1 MAVLQQRH
9 RNHMTA
15 GNRRDTIDLRA
26 VEALTLL
33 LFFLFSASISRAEP
47 PQVPA
52 SAACLYTR
60 SIAASREMLC
70 IRKDSF
76 VSDLCGA
83 IERTAVDHD
92 LPPDFFARLIWRES
106 RFRPDALSYKGAQ
119 GIAQFMPGTA
129 KLRGL
134 QDSYDVLEALQKSAE
149 YLDELRD
156 RFGNLGLAAA
166 AYNAGENGLS
176 NYLGGGNLPSETRSY
191 VMAITARSVDDWK
204 SSHSDVPARAL
215 DKDRPFV
222 EGCVALADSRNWG
235 QPAWQTEGTWAPW
248 GVQLAA
254 HANPDVARQ
263 LFLEAVQ
270 RLPPPLNQERPL
282 ILRQRDRS
290 FGYRPR
296 YVTRIARQTR
306 AEAND
311 VCAQIRK
318 SNRICLVFK
327 N

>member
-1 MAVLQQRH
+1 MAVLRQQQ

-15 GNRRDTIDLRA
+15 GNRRDTIHLRA
-26 VEALTLL
+26 VEALASLL
-33 LFFLFSASISRAEP
+33 LFLFSASLSLAEP
-47 PQVPA
+47 PQSPA
-52 SAACLYTR
+52 PVACLYTR
-60 SIAASREMLC
+60 PVSSSGEMLC

-83 IERTAVDHD
+83 IERTATDHD

-149 YLDELRD
+149 YLDELRH

-204 SSHSDVPARAL
+204 SNDSDVPERAMN
-215 DKDRPFV
+215 KDRPFV
-222 EGCVALADSRNWG
+222 ESCVALADKRSWS
-235 QPAWQTEGTWAPW
+235 QPSWQTEGTWAPW

-254 HANPDVARQ
+254 HANPDVARR

-270 RLPPPLNQERPL
+270 GLPAPLNQEQPL

-290 FGYRPR
+290 FGFRPR
-296 YVTRIARQTR
+296 YVSRIARQTR

-318 SNRICLVFK
+318 SKRICLVFK

>member
-1 MAVLQQRH
+1 
-9 RNHMTA
+9 MTLIGPA
-15 GNRRDTIDLRA
+15 GAAETI
-26 VEALTLL
+26 EAQP
-33 LFFLFSASISRAEP
+33 E
-47 PQVPA
+47 
-52 SAACLYTR
+52 AACLYTR
-60 SIAASREMLC
+60 SMTGSAETLC

-76 VSDLCGA
+76 NRDLCGA
-83 IERTAVDHD
+83 IERTASEHD

-176 NYLGGGNLPSETRSY
+176 NFLNGGGLPTETRSY
-191 VMAITARSVDDWK
+191 VMAITAHSVEEWK
-204 SSHSDVPARAL
+204 SSAP
-215 DKDRPFV
+215 DKAAGPLAEDQPFI
-222 EGCVALADSRNWG
+222 ESCVALADRRKMAAPVWRS
-235 QPAWQTEGTWAPW
+235 EGNWAPW
-248 GVQLAA
+248 GVQIAA
-254 HANPDVARQ
+254 SADPDVARR
-263 LFLEAVQ
+263 LFFAAIA
-270 RLPPPLNQERPL
+270 RFPAPLDQEQPL

-290 FGYRPR
+290 FGFRPR

-306 AEAND
+306 GEANE
-311 VCAQIRK
+311 VCRQIRK
-318 SNRICLVFK
+318 ANQICLIFK

>member
-1 MAVLQQRH
+1 MIAIRRRSIGLFVSWGFRLSLC
-9 RNHMTA
+9 MTLIGPA
-15 GNRRDTIDLRA
+15 GAAETI
-26 VEALTLL
+26 EAQP
-33 LFFLFSASISRAEP
+33 E
-47 PQVPA
+47 
-52 SAACLYTR
+52 AACLYTR
-60 SIAASREMLC
+60 SMTGSAETLC

-76 VSDLCGA
+76 NRDLCGA
-83 IERTAVDHD
+83 IERTASEHD

-134 QDSYDVLEALQKSAE
+134 QNSYDVLEALQKSAE

-176 NYLGGGNLPSETRSY
+176 NFLNGGGLPTETRSY
-191 VMAITARSVDDWK
+191 VMAITAHSVEEWK
-204 SSHSDVPARAL
+204 SSAP
-215 DKDRPFV
+215 DKAAGPLAEDQPFI
-222 EGCVALADSRNWG
+222 ESCVALADRRKMADPVWRPGGN
-235 QPAWQTEGTWAPW
+235 WAPW
-248 GVQLAA
+248 GVQIAA
-254 HANPDVARQ
+254 SADPDVARR
-263 LFLEAVQ
+263 LFFAAIA
-270 RLPPPLNQERPL
+270 RFPAPLDQEQPL

-290 FGYRPR
+290 FGFRPR

-306 AEAND
+306 GEANE
-311 VCAQIRK
+311 VCRQIRK
-318 SNRICLVFK
+318 TNQICLIFK

>member
-1 MAVLQQRH
+1 MIAIRRRSIGLFVSWGFRLSLC
-9 RNHMTA
+9 MTFI
-15 GNRRDTIDLRA
+15 G
-26 VEALTLL
+26 
-33 LFFLFSASISRAEP
+33 SASAAEP
-47 PQVPA
+47 TEAQPE
-52 SAACLYTR
+52 AACLYTR
-60 SIAASREMLC
+60 SMTGSAETLC

-76 VSDLCGA
+76 NRDLCGA
-83 IERTAVDHD
+83 IERTASEHD

-176 NYLGGGNLPSETRSY
+176 NFLNGGGLPTETRSY
-191 VMAITARSVDDWK
+191 VMAITAHSVEEWK
-204 SSHSDVPARAL
+204 SSAP
-215 DKDRPFV
+215 DKAAGPLAEDQPFI
-222 EGCVALADSRNWG
+222 ESCVALADRRKMAEPVWR
-235 QPAWQTEGTWAPW
+235 PEGNWAPW
-248 GVQLAA
+248 GVQIAA
-254 HANPDVARQ
+254 SANPDVARR
-263 LFLEAVQ
+263 LFFEAVA
-270 RLPPPLNQERPL
+270 RFPAPLDQEQPL

-290 FGYRPR
+290 FGFRPR

-306 AEAND
+306 GEAND
-311 VCAQIRK
+311 VCKQIRK
-318 SNRICLVFK
+318 TNQICLVFK

>member
-1 MAVLQQRH
+1 MIAAKQR
-9 RNHMTA
+9 NNISLLA
-15 GNRRDTIDLRA
+15 SS
-26 VEALTLL
+26 TLPL
-33 LFFLFSASISRAEP
+33 LVCASLFAATCAAEE
-47 PQVPA
+47 VAITGPA
-52 SAACLYTR
+52 ATPTPAACLYTR
-60 SIAASREMLC
+60 AISGSAETLC

-76 VSDLCGA
+76 SRDLCSA
-83 IERTAVDHD
+83 IERTAGDHD

-166 AYNAGENGLS
+166 AYNAGENGLA
-176 NYLGGGNLPSETRSY
+176 NFLNGGRLPMETRSY
-191 VMAITARSVDDWK
+191 VMAITAHSVEEWK
-204 SSHSDVPARAL
+204 SDAPEQAAGPL
-215 DKDRPFV
+215 AKDQPFV
-222 EGCVALADSRNWG
+222 ESCVALADRRRMVEPPWH
-235 QPAWQTEGTWAPW
+235 TEGNWAPW
-248 GVQLAA
+248 GVQMV
-254 HANPDVARQ
+254 ANGSPDVARR
-263 LFLEAVQ
+263 LFFEAVAQ
-270 RLPPPLNQERPL
+270 LPAPLDEEQPL
-282 ILRQRDRS
+282 IMRQRDRS
-290 FGYRPR
+290 FGFRPR

-311 VCAQIRK
+311 VCKQIRK
-318 SNRICLVFK
+318 ANQTCLVFK